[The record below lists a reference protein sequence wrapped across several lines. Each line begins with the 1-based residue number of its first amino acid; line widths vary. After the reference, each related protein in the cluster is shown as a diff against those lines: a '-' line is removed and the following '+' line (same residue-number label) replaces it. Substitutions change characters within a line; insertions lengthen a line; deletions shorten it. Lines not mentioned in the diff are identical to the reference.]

1 MDMERGTPLPLA
13 ELFPFLLELD
23 DRLRIV
29 QTGPLMRKAY
39 PTLQIGDSLADAFHP
54 IGKSGEFIDFEQLV
68 KEHRRPA
75 AMRQTRKPALVFRG
89 EWFACTASRQLFFLG
104 WPWVI
109 DPDELANLGIPL
121 HAIPAHNPLGDLL
134 LQLKTNRNTLADTQA
149 LSEALRQR
157 TLELE
162 SSNRRLQDEAMLLRA
177 VEEAERANRAKST
190 FLANMSHEL
199 RTPLSG
205 IIGMASLLM
214 KRSGD
219 PKTCDQ
225 IGKILNSSN
234 HLLAII
240 NDILDISKIEA
251 NRMSL
256 ESVPFTLSGVIS
268 NVQNSLLLRAD
279 GCRGIDVRIAIAPE
293 LLNRVLTGDP
303 LRLGQ
308 VLINLLGNAMKFT
321 PHGHAAVRA
330 EVVNTE
336 GDELIVRFEV
346 EDTGIGIQPE
356 DQERL
361 FLAFEQADSS
371 TSRHHGGTG
380 LGLTI
385 CKHLVELMGG
395 SIGVRSQPGHGSTF
409 WFTVR
414 LSDPHQPSLPLPQN
428 ASGPAAEE
436 TIRARFGGTR
446 VLIADDE
453 PVSQEIAR
461 ELLEHAGLAVD
472 AASDGQEAL
481 ELSRQNAYA
490 LILMDMQMPR
500 MSGTEATRC
509 IRSQSLNTATPILAT
524 TANAFD
530 EDRQDCLDAGM
541 NSHLPKPISPVKLY
555 ETVLYW
561 LQHSTERRD

>member
-1 MDMERGTPLPLA
+1 MEQGSPLPLG
-13 ELFPFLLELD
+13 ELFPFLVELD
-23 DRLRIV
+23 DGLRIV
-29 QTGPLMRKAY
+29 QIGPLMRKAY
-39 PTLQIGDSLADAFHP
+39 PALQAGDSLASTFQP
-54 IGKSGEFIDFEQLV
+54 IGKSGEFVGFDQLAT
-68 KEHRRPA
+68 EHRRPA
-75 AMRQTRKPALVFRG
+75 AIRQNRSPALVFRG
-89 EWFACTASRQLFFLG
+89 EWFASSTSRKLFFLG
-104 WPWVI
+104 WPWVT
-109 DPDELANLGIPL
+109 DPDELTNLGIPL
-121 HAIPAHNPLGDLL
+121 HALPAHNPLGDLL
-134 LQLKTNRNTLADTQA
+134 LLLKTNRNTLADTHA
-149 LSEALRQR
+149 LTEALRQR

-162 SSNRRLQDEAMLLRA
+162 SSNRRLQDEAALIRA

-214 KRSGD
+214 KRSDD

-225 IGKILNSSN
+225 IGKILSSSN
-234 HLLAII
+234 HLLAVI

-256 ESVPFTLSGVIS
+256 ESVPFTLSGVIN
-268 NVQNSLLLRAD
+268 NVQNTLLLRTD
-279 GCRGIDVRIAIAPE
+279 SNHGIDVRIIISPE

-308 VLINLLGNAMKFT
+308 ILINLLGNAMKFT

-330 EVVNTE
+330 DITSTE
-336 GDELIVRFEV
+336 GDDLTVRFEV

-380 LGLTI
+380 LGLAI
-385 CKHLVELMGG
+385 CKRLVELMGG
-395 SIGVRSQPGHGSTF
+395 RIGVRSQPGHGSTF

-414 LSDPHQPSLPLPQN
+414 LSDPHQSSLPLPPN
-428 ASGPAAEE
+428 VSGPATEE
-436 TIRARFGGTR
+436 SIRAKFGGTR

-472 AASDGQEAL
+472 VANDGREAL

-500 MSGTEATRC
+500 MSGTDATRS
-509 IRSQSLNTATPILAT
+509 IRSQSLNIATPILAT

-555 ETVLYW
+555 EAVLHW
-561 LQHSTERRD
+561 LQHSADRRD

>member
-1 MDMERGTPLPLA
+1 MEHGSPLPLG
-13 ELFPFLLELD
+13 ELFPFLIELD

-29 QTGPLMRKAY
+29 QTGPLMGKAY
-39 PTLQIGDSLADAFHP
+39 PGLQAGDSLTSAFQP
-54 IGKSGEFIDFEQLV
+54 IGKSGGFTSFDQLSA
-68 KEHRRPA
+68 EHRRPA
-75 AMRQTRKPALVFRG
+75 AMRQSQPPALVFRG
-89 EWFACTASRQLFFLG
+89 EWFACSASRQLFFLG
-104 WPWVI
+104 WPWVT
-109 DPDELANLGIPL
+109 DPDELTSLGIPL
-121 HAIPAHNPLGDLL
+121 HALPAHNPLGDLL
-134 LQLKTNRNTLADTQA
+134 LLLRTNRNTLADTHA
-149 LSEALRQR
+149 LTEALRQR
-157 TLELE
+157 TLALE
-162 SSNRRLQDEAMLLRA
+162 SSNRRLQDEAALIRA

-214 KRSGD
+214 KRTDD
-219 PKTCDQ
+219 PKARDQ
-225 IGKILNSSN
+225 IGKILGSSN
-234 HLLAII
+234 HLLAVI

-256 ESVPFTLSGVIS
+256 ESVPFTLSGVIN
-268 NVQNSLLLRAD
+268 NVQNALLLRAD
-279 GCRGIDVRIAIAPE
+279 SNRGLDVRIAIAPE
-293 LLNRVLTGDP
+293 LMNRVLTGDP

-330 EVVNTE
+330 DIMSSE
-336 GDELIVRFEV
+336 GDELMVHFEV

-380 LGLTI
+380 LGLAI
-385 CKHLVELMGG
+385 CKRLVELMGG
-395 SIGVRSQPGHGSTF
+395 SIGVRSQPGRGSTF

-414 LSDPHQPSLPLPQN
+414 LSDLHQPSLPLP
-428 ASGPAAEE
+428 ASVSGPATEE
-436 TIRARFGGTR
+436 TIRARFGGAR
-446 VLIADDE
+446 ILIVDDE

-472 AASDGQEAL
+472 IAGDGMEAL
-481 ELSRQNAYA
+481 ALSRQNAYA

-500 MSGTEATRC
+500 MSGTEATRA
-509 IRSQSLNTATPILAT
+509 IRGQSLNTATPILAT

-530 EDRQDCLDAGM
+530 EDRKDCLEAGM
-541 NSHLPKPISPVKLY
+541 NSHLPKPISPAKLY
-555 ETVLYW
+555 EAVLHW
-561 LQHSTERRD
+561 LQYDADRQD